1 MRTLPKFENPKST
14 FIIHNTTRT
23 AIIMERILLTSG
35 VIGITEFI
43 SQISKQ
49 TIIIKKIK
57 PSSDI
62 IHSYLK
68 YETYVNY
75 NLNILINTSTIIKN
89 SIIAADHVTDLVSR
103 IVTRLSISSV
113 DFLSASICAK

>member
-1 MRTLPKFENPKST
+1 MRTLPKFENPKSK
-14 FIIHNTTRT
+14 FIIHKTTIT

-35 VIGITEFI
+35 VIGITEFT

-62 IHSYLK
+62 IYL
-68 YETYVNY
+68 
-75 NLNILINTSTIIKN
+75 I
-89 SIIAADHVTDLVSR
+89 
-103 IVTRLSISSV
+103 
-113 DFLSASICAK
+113 